1 MSVAEF
7 KVGDRVRLFDAHD
20 INEMRGTV
28 IDVDDEIRVE
38 VDAEFDYGMASV
50 LRFPDEITPLPIKEK
65 RDTSPDP
72 VNHPAHYT
80 QYPVEVIQITEHLN
94 FCRGNAV
101 KYICRAGHKGD
112 ELEDLRKSA
121 WYIAREIERLE
132 KSNG

>member
-1 MSVAEF
+1 MVEF
-7 KVGDRVRLFDAHD
+7 RVGDRVGVFDAHD
-20 INEMRGTV
+20 VNEMSGTV

-38 VDAEFDYGMASV
+38 IDAEFDYGMASV
-50 LRFPDEITPLPIKEK
+50 LRFPDEITLLPDAGK
-65 RDTSPDP
+65 RSASPDP

-80 QYPVEVIQITEHLN
+80 QYPIEVIEITEHLN

-112 ELEDLRKSA
+112 ELEDLKKSL
-121 WYIAREIERLE
+121 WYIKREIERLE